1 MQQHVVTANYERL
14 MFLYVFDMIE
24 YKIEYVTIN
33 TALTTICSNMSKYN
47 AKTLS
52 DLFKLPETGVYALVH
67 PTSNKVH
74 IVSTLDIPGSLSRLC
89 KLMREDKKYFPLRG
103 DYDTLCFV
111 LLEDK
116 VCRNNYRIKQTYWE
130 DRYKKMGHSLY
141 VVTPGVRYKAVVET
155 LSNGEKLSCSVQLVS
170 TNGKRI
176 TVGLF
181 DTLKQAE
188 TFHSLYYKDGVYD
201 IVYDK
206 GMNEL
211 SYSKNKKLS
220 KGKK

>member
-1 MQQHVVTANYERL
+1 MR
-14 MFLYVFDMIE
+14 
-24 YKIEYVTIN
+24 
-33 TALTTICSNMSKYN
+33 YN